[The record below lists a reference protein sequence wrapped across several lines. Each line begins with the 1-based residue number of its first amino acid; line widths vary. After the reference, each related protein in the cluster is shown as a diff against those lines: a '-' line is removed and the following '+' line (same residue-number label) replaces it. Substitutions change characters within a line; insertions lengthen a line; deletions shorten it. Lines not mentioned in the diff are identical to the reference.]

1 LQDQHCLTQDQ
12 NFMLKNENDEI
23 LRANETHLKEKRLMN
38 AKVREIYLFLSEKLE
53 RDEVSPYKELEII
66 KNRLKDWELNLLNKT
81 EKLGNVENCYGE
93 LKIDYEKILGENS
106 RLKMAVGDRAVVD
119 VHQEGR
125 IEIFIR
131 ENEVLKGKLGIL
143 EGKHSDFVG
152 LKLNYD
158 VLVRENSDLGRE
170 KQGLLGQLNSCESV
184 NRDLGKQVKESQ
196 SDAGKMSK
204 MLELQIKNLTQSL
217 RYVEEK

>member
-1 LQDQHCLTQDQ
+1 
-12 NFMLKNENDEI
+12 
-23 LRANETHLKEKRLMN
+23 MN
-38 AKVREIYLFLSEKLE
+38 AKIREIYLFLAEKLD
-53 RDEVSPYKELEII
+53 RDDVSPYKELEII

-81 EKLGNVENCYGE
+81 EKLENVENWYGD
-93 LKIDYEKILGENS
+93 LKVDYEKILGENS
-106 RLKMAVGDRAVVD
+106 RLKVAVGDRAAVD

-125 IEIFIR
+125 IEGFIR
-131 ENEVLKGKLGIL
+131 ENEILKGKLGVL
-143 EGKHSDFVG
+143 EGKYSDVG
-152 LKLNYD
+152 ELKMNYD
-158 VLVRENSDLGRE
+158 VLVRENSDLGKE
-170 KQGLLGQLNSCESV
+170 KQGLLGRLDMCESA